1 VVEGEVERG
10 KAMSWVERVRS
21 ARALGRAL
29 GRAVE
34 LGVGLGGGALR
45 GWADRLT
52 DLGISGRLR
61 RGGWGL

>member
-1 VVEGEVERG
+1 VVEGEVERW

-21 ARALGRAL
+21 ARALGRA
-29 GRAVE
+29 VE
-34 LGVGLGGGALR
+34 LGVGVGGGALR